1 MAKSRVMMGRHGDL
15 SANLDIATQLGLMT
29 AAWSYLEWI
38 LGWTLIRLTGDT
50 QQDGFKKLFRAKG
63 TGARVN
69 LIVEA
74 VLMSDRVESIPDL
87 ENLLMQTKALGLIRN
102 SLTHDVW
109 FVETS
114 SKEAMTFNYKEPPD
128 SDRRRTVRIA
138 GDIDAFRADV
148 LELCEQFNKALG
160 FQT

>member
-1 MAKSRVMMGRHGDL
+1 MAESRVMMGRHGDL
-15 SANLDIATQLGLMT
+15 SANRDIATQLGLMT
-29 AAWSYLEWI
+29 AAWSYLEWM
-38 LGWTLIRLTGDT
+38 LGWTLIHLTGDT

-63 TGARVN
+63 TGARIN
-69 LIVEA
+69 LIAEA
-74 VLMSDRVESIPDL
+74 ALLSETAETIPNLEDL
-87 ENLLMQTKALGLIRN
+87 LSETKALGLIRN

-114 SKEAMTFNYKEPPD
+114 SKEAMTFNYREPPD

-138 GDIDAFRADV
+138 GDIDAFRTDV
-148 LELCEQFNKALG
+148 LELCEQYNKALG